1 MPPAGAL
8 GRRARG
14 WGAGRADPP
23 EAPAPPE
30 LRDAEAARVEMAA
43 GGSADRARPGWAAS
57 VAGAGGCCDWERG
70 REC

>member
-1 MPPAGAL
+1 M
-8 GRRARG
+8 
-14 WGAGRADPP
+14 
-23 EAPAPPE
+23 
-30 LRDAEAARVEMAA
+30 DAEVAHVEMAA